1 MRPEFIILGVL
12 LGLLIYTLFSNFGI
26 EVVSEP
32 VSEEEA
38 DRLVKS
44 RANMLTNICDTVG
57 DAWDLPR
64 ESINTNMELIPHE
77 NTLVTM
83 IYKNNLLR
91 IYVYWDSKQVQ
102 VNLTQ
107 KLDNGKSKVYKKS
120 FGLYRKNMLEDVYS
134 YLEKFKPTKEENAA
148 EDERVAA
155 VKEAVVDKL
164 SEYIEQIVDEKV
176 HERLDELIKQLEE
189 DEKDHEQWS
198 FFLVQMNKICYTIYI
213 RKGRTIKC

>member
-1 MRPEFIILGVL
+1 MRPEIIILGVL

-26 EVVSEP
+26 EVVNEP

-57 DAWDLPR
+57 DAWDVSR
-64 ESINTNMELIPHE
+64 DDINTNMELIPHE

-91 IYVYWDSKQVQ
+91 IYVYWGSKQVQ
-102 VNLTQ
+102 VNLTR
-107 KLDNGKSKVYKKS
+107 KFNNGTSKVYKKS
-120 FGLYRKNMLEDVYS
+120 FGLYRKNMLENVYK
-134 YLEKFKPTKEENAA
+134 YLEKYKPAKEENTA
-148 EDERVAA
+148 EDEERVAA

-176 HERLDELIKQLEE
+176 HERLEELLKQLEE
-189 DEKDHEQWS
+189 DEKDHE
-198 FFLVQMNKICYTIYI
+198 
-213 RKGRTIKC
+213 